1 MDVHAPILDPPAARH
16 SDIRHDAEIRREE
29 RGRIGRDLHDSTSQL
44 LVALQPNL
52 ECLKQSTK
60 PANSRRLFL
69 ALEQI
74 LQELHRE
81 VRGISTLDELSSLEE
96 DLPAALRTMA
106 VHFELLT
113 HIKLTLDLPGH
124 YVRPAEGVEISLYRI
139 AQEALANVARHAEA
153 TEVTLQ
159 LQSRKNGVL
168 ELSIEDNGVGFGN
181 SGIVELSEAGTGME
195 NIRRRVRDM
204 GGRLALS
211 QLRRGSRLAV
221 MIPAPLQPAAG
232 NASALAPSPAQA
244 DLV

>member
-1 MDVHAPILDPPAARH
+1 LTVLAPILDPPAARH
-16 SDIRHDAEIRREE
+16 SDIRHDAAIRREE

-44 LVALQPNL
+44 LVALQLNL
-52 ECLKQSTK
+52 ECLKQSSK

-74 LQELHRE
+74 LQELHSE
-81 VRGISTLDELSSLEE
+81 VRGISSFDDPSSLEE

-106 VHFELLT
+106 AHFELLT
-113 HIKLTLDLPGH
+113 QIKLRVDFPGH
-124 YVRPAEGVEISLYRI
+124 YVCPADGVEISLYRI
-139 AQEALANVARHAEA
+139 AQEALANVARQAEA
-153 TEVTLQ
+153 TEVMLQ
-159 LQSRKNGVL
+159 LEFCKNGVL

-181 SGIVELSEAGTGME
+181 SREVELSEAGTGME

-211 QLRRGSRLAV
+211 QLRHGSRLAV
-221 MIPAPLQPAAG
+221 TIPAPLQPAAG